1 MAVTINASTT
11 TGLVQSADTSGI
23 IELQNNGT
31 TKLTVNSSG
40 ATIPTATITTG
51 TITTLN
57 APSGVLATQNGM
69 TGIAK
74 AWVNFTGSATPT
86 IVGSF
91 NVSSIT
97 YNTTGDYT
105 INFTTAMP
113 NANYVI
119 TTMAEESRILTRKF
133 STAPTTSAF
142 RLVNQICTNAATAD
156 ASYAFCAVHGS

>member
-1 MAVTINASTT
+1 MAVTLNASTT
-11 TGLVQSADTSGI
+11 TGLVQTADTSGT

-31 TKLTVNSSG
+31 TRLTVNSSG

-51 TITTLN
+51 TVTTLN
-57 APSGVLATQNGM
+57 TPTGVLATQNGM

-105 INFTTAMP
+105 INFTTAMS

-133 STAPTTSAF
+133 STAPTTIAF